1 MADIKISAL
10 TPAGALDGTE
20 AVPIVQSSATV
31 RTTTQAIADLAGA
44 VAPAVLVESGLSAK
58 ISALSVAGALAGTEP
73 LAIVQS
79 GATVSTTV
87 QDVANLAATG
97 MSVTQQ
103 AGTTYGFVLAD
114 AGTYIQFTNGSSIT
128 ATIPTNAS
136 QAFAIGTTIN
146 IEQNGGG
153 VVTIMAA
160 GGVTLHS
167 NGSLVDTNGQYAVAS
182 LVKVASDT
190 WTLFGLLA

>member
-1 MADIKISAL
+1 MTDTTITAL
-10 TPAGALDGTE
+10 PPASTLSGTE
-20 AVPIVQSSATV
+20 PVPVDQSGITA
-31 RTTTQAIADLAGA
+31 RTTAQAIADLAG
-44 VAPAVLVESGLSAK
+44 VSPSLLVESGSSAK
-58 ISALSVAGALAGTEP
+58 ISALPAAGALAGTEP
-73 LAIVQS
+73 LAVVQG
-79 GATVSTTV
+79 GATVNTTA
-87 QDVANLAATG
+87 QDVANLANTG

-146 IEQNGGG
+146 LEQNGGG

>member
-1 MADIKISAL
+1 MTDTTITAL
-10 TPAGALDGTE
+10 PPASSLGGTE
-20 AVPIVQSSATV
+20 PVAIDQSGVTA
-31 RTTTQAIADLAGA
+31 RTTVQDIADLAGA

-58 ISALSVAGALAGTEP
+58 ISALTPAGALAGTEP

-87 QDVANLAATG
+87 QDIANLAVTG

-114 AGTYIQFTNGSSIT
+114 AGTYIQYTNGSSIT
-128 ATIPTNAS
+128 ATVPTNAS
-136 QAFAIGTTIN
+136 QPFAIGTTIN
-146 IEQNGGG
+146 NEQNGAG
-153 VVTIMAA
+153 VVTIAAA

-167 NGSLVDTNGQYAVAS
+167 NGALVSTNGQYAVAS